1 MKTSNLNLRMAAA
14 LAATGL
20 LLGACATQ
28 PQSVADGTP
37 SPSVD
42 EILAS
47 ALLPNG
53 NSEPA
58 RCLPGTAYTDV
69 EVINPE
75 LLLFHGLG
83 DRMWLNRTRQ
93 ACLGSRIDPVLAFD
107 KRRSRLC
114 DLDSVAV
121 ADNIGGYWS
130 TGVGCSLGKF
140 NRISPEQ
147 AELVRAEL
155 SMR

>member
-1 MKTSNLNLRMAAA
+1 MKTSNLNIGKAAVLAAAA
-14 LAATGL
+14 LL
-20 LLGACATQ
+20 IGACATQ
-28 PQSVADGTP
+28 PQPVADRTP

-42 EILAS
+42 AILAS
-47 ALLPNG
+47 ALQPDG
-53 NSEPA
+53 NSQPV
-58 RCLPGTAYTDV
+58 RCLPDTAYTDV

-107 KRRSRLC
+107 VRHGRLC

-121 ADNIGGYWS
+121 ADNLGGYWS
-130 TGVGCSLGKF
+130 TGAACSLGKF
-140 NRISPEQ
+140 APVSPEQ
-147 AELVRAEL
+147 AELVRVEL
-155 SMR
+155 SRR

>member
-1 MKTSNLNLRMAAA
+1 MKTSNLNLGMAAA
-14 LAATGL
+14 LAAAGL
-20 LLGACATQ
+20 VLGACATQ
-28 PQSVADGTP
+28 PQPVADATP

-47 ALLPNG
+47 APQPDG
-53 NSEPA
+53 NSRPVS
-58 RCLPGTAYTDV
+58 CLPDTAYTDV

-83 DRMWLNRTRQ
+83 DRMWLNQTRQ

-107 KRRSRLC
+107 MRRGRLC

-121 ADNIGGYWS
+121 ADNIGGHWS
-130 TGVGCSLGKF
+130 TGAACSLGKF
-140 NRISPEQ
+140 APVSPEQ

-155 SMR
+155 SRS

>member
-1 MKTSNLNLRMAAA
+1 MKTSNLNFGMAAA
-14 LAATGL
+14 LAAAGL
-20 LLGACATQ
+20 VLGACATQ
-28 PQSVADGTP
+28 PQPVDDRTP

-47 ALLPNG
+47 APQPNG
-53 NSEPA
+53 DSLPV
-58 RCLPGTAYTDV
+58 RCLPDAAYTDV

-75 LLLFHGLG
+75 LLLFRGLG
-83 DRMWLNRTRQ
+83 DRMWLNRTRS

-107 KRRSRLC
+107 MRHGRLC

-130 TGVGCSLGKF
+130 TGAGCSLGKF
-140 NRISPEQ
+140 APVSPEQ
-147 AELVRAEL
+147 VELVRVEL
-155 SMR
+155 SRG

>member
-1 MKTSNLNLRMAAA
+1 MKTSNLNLGMAAA
-14 LAATGL
+14 LAAAGL

-28 PQSVADGTP
+28 PQPVAGGTP

-47 ALLPNG
+47 ALEPDG
-53 NSEPA
+53 NSQPVS
-58 RCLPGTAYTDV
+58 CLPDTAYTDV
-69 EVINPE
+69 EVINSE

-83 DRMWLNRTRQ
+83 DRMWLNQTRQ

-107 KRRSRLC
+107 MRHGRLC
-114 DLDSVAV
+114 HLDSVAV
-121 ADNIGGYWS
+121 ADNLGGNWS
-130 TGVGCSLGKF
+130 TGAGCSLGKF
-140 NRISPEQ
+140 APVSPEQ

-155 SMR
+155 SRS

>member
-1 MKTSNLNLRMAAA
+1 MKISNLNLGMTAA
-14 LAATGL
+14 LAAAAVL
-20 LLGACATQ
+20 IGACATQ
-28 PQSVADGTP
+28 PRPVADGTP

-47 ALLPNG
+47 APQPNG
-53 NSEPA
+53 DSRPV
-58 RCLPGTAYTDV
+58 RCLPDAAYTDV

-75 LLLFHGLG
+75 LLLFHGIG

-107 KRRSRLC
+107 MRRGRLC

-121 ADNIGGYWS
+121 ADNLGGYWS
-130 TGVGCSLGKF
+130 TGAACSLGKF
-140 NRISPEQ
+140 APVSPEQ
-147 AELVRAEL
+147 AALVRVEL
-155 SMR
+155 SRR

>member
-1 MKTSNLNLRMAAA
+1 MKTSNLNCGMAAA
-14 LAATGL
+14 LVAVGL
-20 LLGACATQ
+20 ALGACATQ
-28 PQSVADGTP
+28 PQPVADSTP

-47 ALLPNG
+47 APQPDG
-53 NSEPA
+53 NSQPV
-58 RCLPGTAYTDV
+58 RCLSDAAYTDV
-69 EVINPE
+69 EVINSE

-83 DRMWLNRTRQ
+83 DRMWLNRTRS

-107 KRRSRLC
+107 MRDRRLC

-121 ADNIGGYWS
+121 ADNLGGYWS
-130 TGVGCSLGKF
+130 TGAACSLGKF
-140 NRISPEQ
+140 APVSPEQ

-155 SMR
+155 SRS